1 MDTSIILEQA
11 PWRDTMEMMKER
23 ESFVEK
29 FPAAT
34 IHVMCDEKPSGLS
47 IQFYVLH
54 VPETSIHLL
63 LNNMVLKLGSTDT
76 LKPSCKT

>member
-1 MDTSIILEQA
+1 MHTSIILGTGSLKGHC
-11 PWRDTMEMMKER
+11 RGDKR
-23 ESFVEK
+23 ESFLEK

-34 IHVMCDEKPSGLS
+34 IHVMCDEKPSTLS